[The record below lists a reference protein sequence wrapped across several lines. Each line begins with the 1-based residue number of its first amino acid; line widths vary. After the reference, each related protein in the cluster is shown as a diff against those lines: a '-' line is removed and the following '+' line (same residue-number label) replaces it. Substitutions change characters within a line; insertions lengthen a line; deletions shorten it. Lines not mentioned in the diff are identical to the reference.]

1 MAVYRNTAKH
11 FFACIDARI
20 IRGNAL
26 SLAALALLTV
36 LLDRPAWWASHPA
49 ELCRTLSLDA
59 RSLEPLLEELEH
71 KGFLK
76 RRQGRR
82 GMYYDVYERPN
93 GGPPEQEQQAQEER
107 KEPPRERVE
116 ETVPPL
122 REKLDWP
129 DEPVEGQPMSDRNRA
144 FALQL
149 IRERFPLAAAAHD
162 LNRAIDRDC
171 GGGT

>member
-20 IRGNAL
+20 IRGNEL
-26 SLAALALLTV
+26 SLAALGLLTV
-36 LLDRPAWWASHPA
+36 LLDRPAWWEVHPS

-93 GGPPEQEQQAQEER
+93 VETGAQAQEER

-116 ETVPPL
+116 EAVPPL

-129 DEPVEGQPMSDRNRA
+129 DEPQEGQPMSERNRA

-149 IRERFPLAAAAHD
+149 IRERFPLAAKAHD
-162 LNRAIDRDC
+162 LNRAIDDDPD
-171 GGGT
+171 GA

>member
-20 IRGNAL
+20 IRGNEL
-26 SLAALALLTV
+26 SLAALGLLTV
-36 LLDRPAWWASHPA
+36 LLDRPAWWEVHPS

-93 GGPPEQEQQAQEER
+93 VEAGAQAQEER

-116 ETVPPL
+116 EAVPPL

-129 DEPVEGQPMSDRNRA
+129 DEPQEGQPMSERNRA

-149 IRERFPLAAAAHD
+149 IRERFPLAAKAHD
-162 LNRAIDRDC
+162 LNRAIDDDPN
-171 GGGT
+171 GA

>member
-20 IRGNAL
+20 IRGNEL
-26 SLAALALLTV
+26 SLAALGLLTV
-36 LLDRPAWWASHPA
+36 LLDRPAWWEVHPS

-93 GGPPEQEQQAQEER
+93 VEAGAQAQEER

-116 ETVPPL
+116 EAVPPL

-129 DEPVEGQPMSDRNRA
+129 DEPQEGQPMSERNRA

-149 IRERFPLAAAAHD
+149 IRERFPLAAKAHD
-162 LNRAIDRDC
+162 LNRAIDDDPD
-171 GGGT
+171 GA

>member
-20 IRGNAL
+20 IRGNEL
-26 SLAALALLTV
+26 SLAALGLLTV
-36 LLDRPAWWASHPA
+36 LLDRPAWWEVHSS

-93 GGPPEQEQQAQEER
+93 VEAGAQAQEER

-116 ETVPPL
+116 EAVPPL

-129 DEPVEGQPMSDRNRA
+129 DEPQEGQPMSERNRA

-149 IRERFPLAAAAHD
+149 IRERFPLAAKAHD
-162 LNRAIDRDC
+162 LNRAIDDDPD
-171 GGGT
+171 GA

>member
-20 IRGNAL
+20 IRGNEL
-26 SLAALALLTV
+26 SLAALGLLTV
-36 LLDRPAWWASHPA
+36 LLDRPAWWEIHPS

-93 GGPPEQEQQAQEER
+93 GGPPEQEPQAQEER

-122 REKLDWP
+122 RE
-129 DEPVEGQPMSDRNRA
+129 QPMSERNRA

-149 IRERFPLAAAAHD
+149 IRERFPLAAKAHD